1 MVRAAAMPNP
11 PEEMP
16 KDGPLAAGK
25 ELPAETQA
33 QLEQVFAWFNANV
46 AKLEGAY
53 KDLGVKFD
61 KISQELEEKNQRLEA
76 SFRETERVEN
86 QLRSVLESLDS
97 SVVMI
102 DTEERITLFN
112 RSAERI
118 YEKKP
123 EEALGKGYA
132 EVFRAQADSHFPL
145 IETLRHNKNQL
156 GHEKYWKIG
165 SGKPIGYTTSVVK
178 NREGKVLGAVEI
190 STDLTNIKQMQNQ
203 MQHAKTLAA
212 LGEMSA
218 TVAHEIRN
226 PLAGIGGFAGLLERD
241 LEADDPRRALV
252 KKIVQGVSSLNKI
265 VSNLLVYTRHMELNL
280 QRVDFIEWMEEIL
293 NYAEI
298 EISKE
303 NKDIVI
309 ARDYKFGRMDAR
321 IDPEKFQ
328 QVFLNLIFNAIQSIE
343 GKGNITIRADLDE
356 KDFLRVAI
364 VDDGKG
370 IPKDIMDK
378 IFNPFFTTKEQGTGL
393 GLAIVQRI
401 VGLHGGTITVASVP
415 GKSTQFEIRIDTR
428 GSLHG

>member
-1 MVRAAAMPNP
+1 MVQAIMQTPQNP
-11 PEEMP
+11 QP
-16 KDGPLAAGK
+16 D
-25 ELPAETQA
+25 LPPQTGA
-33 QLEQVFAWFNANV
+33 QLEQVFEWFNATV

-53 KDLGVKFD
+53 KDLGGKFD
-61 KISQELEEKNQRLEA
+61 KISQELEEKNQKLE
-76 SFRETERVEN
+76 SSLLEKERVEN

-102 DTEERITLFN
+102 DTEARITLFN
-112 RSAERI
+112 PSAERI
-118 YEKKP
+118 YAVKSADAVGRP
-123 EEALGKGYA
+123 YA
-132 EVFRAQADSHFPL
+132 EVFAEQADSHFPL
-145 IETLRHNKNQL
+145 IETLRHGKNQL

-165 SGKPIGYTTSVVK
+165 AGKPIGYTTSVVK

-241 LEADDPRRALV
+241 LEGDDPRRALV

-265 VSNLLVYTRHMELNL
+265 VSNLLVYTRHMELNV
-280 QRVDFIEWMEEIL
+280 QRVDFRDWMEDIL
-293 NYAEI
+293 NYAEV

-303 NKDIVI
+303 NKEIEI
-309 ARDYKFGRMDAR
+309 ARDYAFEHMEAR
-321 IDPEKFQ
+321 IDPEKLQ
-328 QVFLNLIFNAIQSIE
+328 QVFLNLIFNAIQAIE
-343 GKGNITIRADLDE
+343 GKGKITIKADLDE
-356 KDFLRVAI
+356 RDFLRVAVI
-364 VDDGKG
+364 DDGKG
-370 IPKDIMDK
+370 IPKDILDK

-401 VGLHGGTITVASVP
+401 VALHGGDLNVTSEAGETR
-415 GKSTQFEIRIDTR
+415 FEIRLDSR
-428 GSLHG
+428 GSVHG

>member
-1 MVRAAAMPNP
+1 MVSAAMQNLPN
-11 PEEMP
+11 EMP
-16 KDGPLAAGK
+16 SDGSASEGS
-25 ELPAETQA
+25 EVPAETRA
-33 QLEQVFAWFNANV
+33 HLDQVFQWFNDNV

-53 KDLGVKFD
+53 KDLGAKFD
-61 KISQELEEKNQRLEA
+61 NISQELEEKNQKLEA

-118 YEKKP
+118 YELKQDQ
-123 EEALGKGYA
+123 ALGKSYA
-132 EVFRAQADSHFPL
+132 EVFRPQADSHFPL
-145 IETLRHNKNQL
+145 IETLRHNHNLL

-165 SGKPIGYTTSVVK
+165 GGGKPIGYTTSVVK
-178 NREGKVLGAVEI
+178 NRDGRVLGAVEI

-212 LGEMSA
+212 LGEMAA

-241 LEADDPRRALV
+241 LEGDDPRRALV

-298 EISKE
+298 EIAKE
-303 NKDIVI
+303 NKDIAI
-309 ARDYKFGRMDAR
+309 LRDYKFERMEAR

-328 QVFLNLIFNAIQSIE
+328 QVYLNLIFNAIQSIE
-343 GKGNITIRADLDE
+343 GKGNIIIRADLDE
-356 KDFLRVAI
+356 RDFLRVAI

-401 VGLHGGTITVASVP
+401 VALHGGTITVASRP

-428 GSLHG
+428 GSVHG